1 MTPRKGY
8 TYLIQKCHT
17 SFILLQKKLYISV
30 KFLRILGATSSYAF
44 YYHQGVI
51 NFREGSYKTGVGGG
65 GEVLPLQKKRRRGS
79 LSHPKEGHLFLG
91 VVLTRV

>member
-1 MTPRKGY
+1 MPMTPRKGY

-51 NFREGSYKTGVGGG
+51 NFREGSYKTGGGG
-65 GEVLPLQKKRRRGS
+65 VKFYPYQKKAAGEFKS
-79 LSHPKEGHLFLG
+79 S
-91 VVLTRV
+91 